1 MVTFSFWELCVAV
14 CVIVDNNCIVQSED
28 FALQSHTFTFEFYKE
43 NTKTRSMHWHLT
55 TVFVSPW
62 GTALLTLHTRSLKFP
77 LTLYLWH
84 KTTHKWHHPALTVI
98 SPLSLV
104 KCGQGVCHVT
114 AKLKICQAVRC
125 EVLSKTVH
133 LACWCVYLADVNE
146 LVKGITFV
154 SQEGWS
160 CAFQKTLSDWLEF
173 LFDDLNFS
181 MAVWSYFLSCC
192 KFILAD
198 SNIFLRGWTCEPYK
212 AH

>member
-1 MVTFSFWELCVAV
+1 MCFLSAPQCKPDVLFLTSTKVLKHDLSCSLFFHTKQFFLY
-14 CVIVDNNCIVQSED
+14 ISEWG
-28 FALQSHTFTFEFYKE
+28 SI
-43 NTKTRSMHWHLT
+43 LT
-55 TVFVSPW
+55 MPPW
-62 GTALLTLHTRSLKFP
+62 GTALPTLHTHSLKFP
-77 LTLYLWH
+77 LTPYLWH

-114 AKLKICQAVRC
+114 AKLKTCQAVRC

-154 SQEGWS
+154 SQGGWS

-181 MAVWSYFLSCC
+181 LAVWSYFLSCC